1 MEYIALGC
9 MSGTS
14 LDGIDCSLVKSDG
27 VSYVTDISNEFI
39 PYSDGLQLKLRNVI
53 LKGYLDDIKVINQL
67 NQEYR
72 DSINNFIKKNNLEID
87 LIAMHGQ
94 TVYHDQKTK
103 ISIQLFDKS
112 IRFNTNSP
120 VICNFR
126 KNDLLNG
133 GNGAP
138 IMPEFHRVLANQ
150 LDLKKVIFVNIGGV
164 TNITV
169 IDNQKITAGDSSFGN
184 AIVND
189 LIFEKTKERFDVD
202 GSLSNNG
209 QKIDVLF
216 NRIISDKYFL
226 ENLPKSL
233 DRNYFHKYID
243 NSIKDKNL
251 NDLIYTLLEVI
262 PFAISS
268 LISSQSDF
276 KIILMGG
283 GRKNLTLQKIF
294 SKYFDNIS
302 LIDNYQIDGDFIE
315 SQGMALLGIRYML
328 KKQSTYY
335 ETTKVLKNIYLGEK
349 C

>member
-39 PYSDGLQLKLRNVI
+39 PYSDDLQLKLRNVI

-67 NQEYR
+67 NQEYK
-72 DSINNFIKKNNLEID
+72 DSINNFIKKNNFEID

-189 LIFEKTKERFDVD
+189 LIYEKTKERFDVD

-262 PFAISS
+262 PFAINS
-268 LISSQSDF
+268 LISLQSEF

-294 SKYFDNIS
+294 SEYFDNIS
-302 LIDNYQIDGDFIE
+302 LIDDFQIDGDFIE

>member
-1 MEYIALGC
+1 M
-9 MSGTS
+9 
-14 LDGIDCSLVKSDG
+14 
-27 VSYVTDISNEFI
+27 TDISNEFI
-39 PYSDGLQLKLRNVI
+39 PYSDDLQLKLRNVI
-53 LKGYLDDIKVINQL
+53 LKGYLDDTKVINQL
-67 NQEYR
+67 NQEYK
-72 DSINNFIKKNNLEID
+72 DSINNFIKKNNFEID

-94 TVYHDQKTK
+94 TIYHDQKTK

-189 LIFEKTKERFDVD
+189 LIYEKTKERFDVD

-226 ENLPKSL
+226 EKLPKSL

-262 PFAISS
+262 PFAINS
-268 LISSQSDF
+268 LISSQSEF
-276 KIILMGG
+276 KIILM
-283 GRKNLTLQKIF
+283 L
-294 SKYFDNIS
+294 S
-302 LIDNYQIDGDFIE
+302 LIHI
-315 SQGMALLGIRYML
+315 
-328 KKQSTYY
+328 
-335 ETTKVLKNIYLGEK
+335 
-349 C
+349 

>member
-39 PYSDGLQLKLRNVI
+39 PYSDDLQLKLRNVI
-53 LKGYLDDIKVINQL
+53 LKGYLDDTKVINQL
-67 NQEYR
+67 NQEYK
-72 DSINNFIKKNNLEID
+72 DSINNFIKKNNFEID

-94 TVYHDQKTK
+94 TIYHDQKTK

-150 LDLKKVIFVNIGGV
+150 LDLKKIIFVNIGGV

-189 LIFEKTKERFDVD
+189 LIYEKTKERFDVD

-209 QKIDVLF
+209 QKIDLLF

-262 PFAISS
+262 PFAINS
-268 LISSQSDF
+268 LISSQPDF

>member
-67 NQEYR
+67 NQEYK

-164 TNITV
+164 TNITL

-189 LIFEKTKERFDVD
+189 LIYEKTKERFDVD

-262 PFAISS
+262 PFAINS
-268 LISSQSDF
+268 LISLQSDF

>member
-39 PYSDGLQLKLRNVI
+39 PYSDDLQLKLHNVI

-67 NQEYR
+67 NQEYK
-72 DSINNFIKKNNLEID
+72 DSINNFIKKNNFEID

-189 LIFEKTKERFDVD
+189 LIYEKTKERFDVD
-202 GSLSNNG
+202 GSISNNG

>member
-39 PYSDGLQLKLRNVI
+39 PYSDDLQLKLRNVI

-67 NQEYR
+67 NQEYK
-72 DSINNFIKKNNLEID
+72 DSINNFIKKNNFEID

-94 TVYHDQKTK
+94 TIYHDQKTK

-184 AIVND
+184 AVVND
-189 LIFEKTKERFDVD
+189 LIYEKTKERFDVD

-233 DRNYFHKYID
+233 DRNYFHKYLD
-243 NSIKDKNL
+243 NSIKDKKL
-251 NDLIYTLLEVI
+251 NDLIYSLLEVI
-262 PFAISS
+262 PFAIKS

-276 KIILMGG
+276 KIILIGG

-294 SKYFDNIS
+294 SEYFDNIS
-302 LIDNYQIDGDFIE
+302 LIDDFQIDGDFIE

>member
-39 PYSDGLQLKLRNVI
+39 PYSDDLQLKLRNVI

-67 NQEYR
+67 NQEYK
-72 DSINNFIKKNNLEID
+72 DSINNFIKKNNFEID

-189 LIFEKTKERFDVD
+189 LIYEKTKERFDVD

-262 PFAISS
+262 PFAINS
-268 LISSQSDF
+268 LISLQSEF

>member
-39 PYSDGLQLKLRNVI
+39 PYSDDLQLKLRNVI

-67 NQEYR
+67 NQEYK
-72 DSINNFIKKNNLEID
+72 DSINNFIKKNNFEID

-94 TVYHDQKTK
+94 TIYHDQKTK

-189 LIFEKTKERFDVD
+189 LIYEKTKERFDVD

-243 NSIKDKNL
+243 NSIKEKNL

-328 KKQSTYY
+328 KKQSTYF

>member
-67 NQEYR
+67 NQEYK

-164 TNITV
+164 TNITL

-189 LIFEKTKERFDVD
+189 LIYEKTKERFDVD

-209 QKIDVLF
+209 QKIDLLF

-251 NDLIYTLLEVI
+251 NDLIHTLLEVI

>member
-14 LDGIDCSLVKSDG
+14 LDGIDCSLIKSDG

-39 PYSDGLQLKLRNVI
+39 PYSEELQLKLRNVI

-67 NQEYR
+67 NQEYK
-72 DSINNFIKKNNLEID
+72 DSINNFIKKNNFEID

-189 LIFEKTKERFDVD
+189 LIYEKTKERFDVD

-209 QKIDVLF
+209 QKIDLLF

-243 NSIKDKNL
+243 NSIKNKNL

-315 SQGMALLGIRYML
+315 SQGMALLGIRYLL

>member
-39 PYSDGLQLKLRNVI
+39 PYSDDLQLKLRNVI

-67 NQEYR
+67 NQEYK
-72 DSINNFIKKNNLEID
+72 DSINNFIKKNNFEID

-94 TVYHDQKTK
+94 TIYHDQKTK

-189 LIFEKTKERFDVD
+189 LIYEKTKERFDVD

-262 PFAISS
+262 PFAINS
-268 LISSQSDF
+268 LISLQSEF

-294 SKYFDNIS
+294 SEYFDNIS

>member
-1 MEYIALGC
+1 M
-9 MSGTS
+9 
-14 LDGIDCSLVKSDG
+14 
-27 VSYVTDISNEFI
+27 TDISNEFI
-39 PYSDGLQLKLRNVI
+39 PYSDDLQLKLHNVI

-67 NQEYR
+67 NQEYK
-72 DSINNFIKKNNLEID
+72 DSINNFIKKNNFEID

-120 VICNFR
+120 IICNFR

-164 TNITV
+164 TNITL

-262 PFAISS
+262 PFAINS
-268 LISSQSDF
+268 LISLQSDF

-294 SKYFDNIS
+294 SEYFYNIS
-302 LIDNYQIDGDFIE
+302 LIDDFQIDGDFIE

>member
-53 LKGYLDDIKVINQL
+53 LKEYLDDIKVINQL
-67 NQEYR
+67 NQEYK

-189 LIFEKTKERFDVD
+189 LIYEKTKERFDVD

-243 NSIKDKNL
+243 NSIKDKKL

-262 PFAISS
+262 PFTINS

>member
-67 NQEYR
+67 NQEYK
-72 DSINNFIKKNNLEID
+72 DSINNFIKKNNFEID

-94 TVYHDQKTK
+94 TIYHDQKTK

-164 TNITV
+164 TNITL

-189 LIFEKTKERFDVD
+189 LIYEKTKERFDVD

-209 QKIDVLF
+209 QKIDLLF

-294 SKYFDNIS
+294 SEYFDNIS

>member
-39 PYSDGLQLKLRNVI
+39 PYSDDLQLKLRNVI
-53 LKGYLDDIKVINQL
+53 LKGYLDDTKVINQL
-67 NQEYR
+67 NQEYK
-72 DSINNFIKKNNLEID
+72 DSINNFIKKNNFEID

-94 TVYHDQKTK
+94 TIYHDQKTK

-189 LIFEKTKERFDVD
+189 LIYEKTKERFDVD

-209 QKIDVLF
+209 QKIDLLF

-294 SKYFDNIS
+294 TEYFDNIS

>member
-39 PYSDGLQLKLRNVI
+39 PYSDDLQLKLRNVI

-67 NQEYR
+67 NQEYK
-72 DSINNFIKKNNLEID
+72 DSINNFIKKNNFEID

-94 TVYHDQKTK
+94 TIYHDQKTK

-189 LIFEKTKERFDVD
+189 LIYEKTKERFDVD

-262 PFAISS
+262 PFAINS
-268 LISSQSDF
+268 LISLQSEF

>member
-1 MEYIALGC
+1 MCI
-9 MSGTS
+9 
-14 LDGIDCSLVKSDG
+14 
-27 VSYVTDISNEFI
+27 
-39 PYSDGLQLKLRNVI
+39 
-53 LKGYLDDIKVINQL
+53 
-67 NQEYR
+67 R
-72 DSINNFIKKNNLEID
+72 DS
-87 LIAMHGQ
+87 
-94 TVYHDQKTK
+94 
-103 ISIQLFDKS
+103 
-112 IRFNTNSP
+112 TNSP

-189 LIFEKTKERFDVD
+189 LIYEKTKERFDVD

-216 NRIISDKYFL
+216 KRIISDKYFL
-226 ENLPKSL
+226 EKLPKSL

>member
-67 NQEYR
+67 NQEYK
-72 DSINNFIKKNNLEID
+72 DSINNFIKKNNFEID

-94 TVYHDQKTK
+94 TIYHDQKTK

-189 LIFEKTKERFDVD
+189 LIYEKTKERFDVD

-262 PFAISS
+262 PFAINS
-268 LISSQSDF
+268 LISLQSDF

-294 SKYFDNIS
+294 SEYFDNIS

>member
-39 PYSDGLQLKLRNVI
+39 PYSDDLELKLRNVI
-53 LKGYLDDIKVINQL
+53 LKGYLDDTKVINQL
-67 NQEYR
+67 NQEYK
-72 DSINNFIKKNNLEID
+72 DSINNFIKKNNFEID

-94 TVYHDQKTK
+94 TIYHDQKTK

-189 LIFEKTKERFDVD
+189 LIYEKTKERFDVD

-216 NRIISDKYFL
+216 KRIISDKYFL
-226 ENLPKSL
+226 EKLPKSL
-233 DRNYFHKYID
+233 DRNYFHNYID

-262 PFAISS
+262 PFAINS
-268 LISSQSDF
+268 LISLQSEF

-294 SKYFDNIS
+294 SEYFDDIS
-302 LIDNYQIDGDFIE
+302 LIDDFQIDGDFIE

>member
-251 NDLIYTLLEVI
+251 NDL
-262 PFAISS
+262 
-268 LISSQSDF
+268 
-276 KIILMGG
+276 
-283 GRKNLTLQKIF
+283 
-294 SKYFDNIS
+294 
-302 LIDNYQIDGDFIE
+302 
-315 SQGMALLGIRYML
+315 
-328 KKQSTYY
+328 KKKH
-335 ETTKVLKNIYLGEK
+335 EKNIFANAKSLTNRLTKRGVDRH
-349 C
+349 

>member
-39 PYSDGLQLKLRNVI
+39 PYSDDLQLKLRNVI

-67 NQEYR
+67 NQEYK
-72 DSINNFIKKNNLEID
+72 DSINNFIKKNNFEID

-189 LIFEKTKERFDVD
+189 LIYEKTKERFDVD

-262 PFAISS
+262 PFAINS
-268 LISSQSDF
+268 LISLQSEF

-294 SKYFDNIS
+294 SEYFDNIS
-302 LIDNYQIDGDFIE
+302 LIDDYQIDGDFIE

>member
-39 PYSDGLQLKLRNVI
+39 PYSDDLQLKLHNVI
-53 LKGYLDDIKVINQL
+53 LRGYLDDIKVINQL
-67 NQEYR
+67 NQEYK
-72 DSINNFIKKNNLEID
+72 DSINNFIKKNNFEID

-189 LIFEKTKERFDVD
+189 LIYEKTKERFDVD

>member
-72 DSINNFIKKNNLEID
+72 DSINNFIKKNNFEID

-94 TVYHDQKTK
+94 TIYHDQKTK

-189 LIFEKTKERFDVD
+189 LIYEKTKERFDVD

-209 QKIDVLF
+209 QKIDLLF

>member
-53 LKGYLDDIKVINQL
+53 LKGYLDNIKVINQL
-67 NQEYR
+67 NQEYK
-72 DSINNFIKKNNLEID
+72 DSINNFIKKNNFEID

-164 TNITV
+164 TNITL

-189 LIFEKTKERFDVD
+189 LIYEKTKERFDVD

-209 QKIDVLF
+209 QKIDLLF

-302 LIDNYQIDGDFIE
+302 LIDNYKIDGDFIE

>member
-39 PYSDGLQLKLRNVI
+39 PYSDDLQLKLRNVI

-67 NQEYR
+67 NQEYK
-72 DSINNFIKKNNLEID
+72 DSINNFIKKNNFEID

-94 TVYHDQKTK
+94 TIYHDQKTK

-189 LIFEKTKERFDVD
+189 LIYEKTKERFDVD

-302 LIDNYQIDGDFIE
+302 LIDDFQIDGDFIE

>member
-39 PYSDGLQLKLRNVI
+39 PYSDDLQLKLRNVI

-67 NQEYR
+67 NQEYK
-72 DSINNFIKKNNLEID
+72 DSINNFIKKNNFEID

-189 LIFEKTKERFDVD
+189 LIYEKTKERFDVD

-262 PFAISS
+262 PFAIIS

-294 SKYFDNIS
+294 SEYFDNIS
-302 LIDNYQIDGDFIE
+302 LIDDFQIDGDFIE

>member
-53 LKGYLDDIKVINQL
+53 LKGYLDDTKVINQL
-67 NQEYR
+67 NQEYK
-72 DSINNFIKKNNLEID
+72 DSINNFIKKNNFEID

-94 TVYHDQKTK
+94 TIYHDQKTK

-189 LIFEKTKERFDVD
+189 LIYEKTKERFDVD
-202 GSLSNNG
+202 GSISKNG

-216 NRIISDKYFL
+216 KRIISDKYFL
-226 ENLPKSL
+226 EKLPKSL

-243 NSIKDKNL
+243 NSNKDKNL

-262 PFAISS
+262 PFAINS
-268 LISSQSDF
+268 LISSQSEF

-283 GRKNLTLQKIF
+283 GRKNLTLKKIF
-294 SKYFDNIS
+294 SNYFDNIS
-302 LIDNYQIDGDFIE
+302 LIDDFQIDGDFIE

>member
-39 PYSDGLQLKLRNVI
+39 PYSDDLQLKLRNVI

-67 NQEYR
+67 NQEYK

-216 NRIISDKYFL
+216 NRITSDKYFL

-262 PFAISS
+262 PFAINS
-268 LISSQSDF
+268 LISLQSEF

-294 SKYFDNIS
+294 SEYFDNIS

>member
-39 PYSDGLQLKLRNVI
+39 PYSDDLQLKLRNVI

-67 NQEYR
+67 NQEYK
-72 DSINNFIKKNNLEID
+72 DSINNFIKKNNFEID

-94 TVYHDQKTK
+94 TIYHDQKTK

-189 LIFEKTKERFDVD
+189 LIYEKTKERFDVD

-262 PFAISS
+262 PFAINS
-268 LISSQSDF
+268 LISLQSDF

-294 SKYFDNIS
+294 SEYFDNIS
-302 LIDNYQIDGDFIE
+302 LIDDFQIDGDFIE

>member
-53 LKGYLDDIKVINQL
+53 LKEYLDDIKVINQL
-67 NQEYR
+67 NQEYK

-150 LDLKKVIFVNIGGV
+150 LDLKKVIFVNLGGV

-169 IDNQKITAGDSSFGN
+169 IDNQKITAGDSSLGN

-189 LIFEKTKERFDVD
+189 LIYEKTKERFDVD

-243 NSIKDKNL
+243 NSIKDKKL

-262 PFAISS
+262 PFTINS

-315 SQGMALLGIRYML
+315 SQGMALLGIRYFL